1 MFWLQPATPPQGPRP
16 KNRCSHPRRLP
27 RRRRGRKGE
36 RQLVL
41 QPVRRVRIRR
51 EMMAECDKV
60 GNTGFDDRLGAL
72 VIVMAPPVS
81 AHRTP
86 AGSPPATR
94 TSAPRCSQTQCYI
107 LAHGLIE
114 IGSSL
119 NGAMVS
125 RVM

>member
-1 MFWLQPATPPQGPRP
+1 
-16 KNRCSHPRRLP
+16 
-27 RRRRGRKGE
+27 
-36 RQLVL
+36 
-41 QPVRRVRIRR
+41 
-51 EMMAECDKV
+51 MMAECDKV

-107 LAHGLIE
+107 LDSGTRPHRHADTTVCHRIPGS
-114 IGSSL
+114 GSSQ
-119 NGAMVS
+119 NDEKCYFRSTISIQFGCVPIG
-125 RVM
+125 